1 MSERRWLPPPRWLPP
16 SRGGGDL
23 AACRGCGKSRSG
35 LLTRVGIGDPS
46 GRSPLRLSLGG
57 DLPGGG
63 GEASDAMVEAR
74 TRVRVREM
82 FTSRSAPE
90 SRLLRPGS
98 TATAT
103 AATAGSTLGSTTSSA
118 TFLPAQQPPPPP
130 CARFAGAMACE
141 MAWRGVRGTA
151 AAPGTRVKKCTS
163 RKGRSPTS
171 CAIWQPLRASPST
184 ATTRSPRRTSPS
196 SAAGPSGTIVTM
208 MFAASISRPK
218 PWWGVRRTGTC
229 RSLASGTRR
238 GEASAL
244 NSASVGAMPG
254 MPSRPDIVAPIGSIG
269 KLEAVSTGGWASVP
283 FGG

>member
-1 MSERRWLPPPRWLPP
+1 MSERRWLPPPRGEGDMSDCRLGGA
-16 SRGGGDL
+16 SR
-23 AACRGCGKSRSG
+23 RG

-46 GRSPLRLSLGG
+46 GRSPLRSSLGG
-57 DLPGGG
+57 GLPGGG
-63 GEASDAMVEAR
+63 GEASDAMVEER
-74 TRVRVREM
+74 TRVIVRVTL
-82 FTSRSAPE
+82 TSRSASE

-103 AATAGSTLGSTTSSA
+103 AATAGSTTPSA
-118 TFLPAQQPPPPP
+118 AFLPAQQPPPPP
-130 CARFAGAMACE
+130 PGARFAGAKACE

-151 AAPGTRVKKCTS
+151 AAPGTSVKKCTS

-196 SAAGPSGTIVTM
+196 SAAGPSGTMVTM
-208 MFAASISRPK
+208 TFAASISRPK

-229 RSLASGTRR
+229 RSLALGTRR

-254 MPSRPDIVAPIGSIG
+254 IPSRPDIVAPIGSIG
-269 KLEAVSTGGWASVP
+269 ELKTRSSTGGWASVP